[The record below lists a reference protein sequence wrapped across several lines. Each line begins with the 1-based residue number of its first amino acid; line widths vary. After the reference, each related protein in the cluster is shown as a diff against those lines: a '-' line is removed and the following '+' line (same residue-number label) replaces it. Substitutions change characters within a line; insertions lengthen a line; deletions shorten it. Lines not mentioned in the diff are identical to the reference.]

1 MKLILIIRYFTQN
14 IQNIITLTCN
24 QYKKLLKSCFT
35 FFVFC
40 MKCLKLSVHFTLTAH
55 LNSDW
60 ALATGLDINV

>member
-1 MKLILIIRYFTQN
+1 MKLILIICYFTQN

-55 LNSDW
+55 VNSDW